1 MFLNKQHPRGPHCR
15 HMDDFIKTG
24 PPMAVQAVA
33 EYLERVHSSRL
44 LVFWTRW
51 NHQNTSCTVEWWDD
65 SFTAVPIEETLLS
78 RSISCAVVYNPRQ

>member
-1 MFLNKQHPRGPHCR
+1 MVRIVR

-78 RSISCAVVYNPRQ
+78 RSISCAVVYNPDSE